1 MNRQRNIRSR
11 QADPFFFGRGRETR
25 SPLAELLLPR
35 EAVRE
40 LVVGVED
47 LQHVAAEWLE
57 RPGLVRILD
66 HHCIE
71 RIVPM
76 QGFEVRLNVA
86 VVPVV
91 DSELV
96 VVGKRASQT
105 PRGSLRDG
113 HWIAIWDRV
122 VTVAPMRV
130 HQSAVGLK
138 ALDVCEM
145 HLPAEALSPIAK
157 IHDAHSIALVGWMR
171 CLRADHQ

>member
-1 MNRQRNIRSR
+1 LNRQRNIRPR
-11 QADPFFFGRGRETR
+11 EADPFFFGRGREAR

-40 LVVGVED
+40 LVVGVQD
-47 LQHVAAEWLE
+47 LQHVAAKCLK
-57 RPGLVRILD
+57 RPGLVRVLD

-71 RIVPM
+71 RVMLM

-96 VVGKRASQT
+96 VMGKRASQT
-105 PRGSLRDG
+105 PRSSLRDG

-122 VTVAPMRV
+122 VTVAPVRA

-138 ALDVCEM
+138 AFDVREM
-145 HLPAEALSPIAK
+145 HLPTEALSPVAK
-157 IHDAHSIALVGWMR
+157 VHDAHSIALVGWMR
-171 CLRADHQ
+171 CFRADHQ